1 MSSFFS
7 IYLGYQANCLSI
19 LDLYFLSECGIS
31 WEGDNRI
38 ACSRRC

>member
-7 IYLGYQANCLSI
+7 IYLGYQANYLTI
-19 LDLYFLSECGIS
+19 FDIGFLSDCGIS

-38 ACSRRC
+38 TPRRC